1 MKPQYTCAACPMS
14 KILLFANTDWYI
26 YNFRLSLAQELRNQ
40 GHEILL
46 LSPPGDF
53 HELLQANG
61 FRWISFPLSRQSIK
75 PFPELWTIVH
85 LVRLYYRLRPD
96 IVHHFTIKPVIYGSL
111 AAHILNIPGIINS
124 ITGLGH
130 LFIDTGARTR
140 LLRTIAKVLY
150 RISLRRT
157 QAIFENPEDRDIFIQ
172 NRLLRAE
179 QSHLIMGTGV
189 DVQKFRP
196 TPRSNGTPVVLFSS
210 RMLVTKGLLE
220 FVEATRMLKEKG
232 LTARFALAGR
242 TDPGNP
248 ANIPEEQIAAWKESG
263 LLEWWGWRDDMPATL
278 AQADIFCLPSYRE
291 GVPNALL
298 EAAACGLPIVT
309 TDVPGCRD
317 VVTHGLNGL
326 LVPVRNAA
334 VLAEALETL
343 LSDAGLRHQM
353 GAAGREIAV
362 NRFGLDKVNEETL
375 SIYQRFLSADG
386 R

>member
-1 MKPQYTCAACPMS
+1 MS

-40 GHEILL
+40 GHEVLL

-61 FRWISFPLSRQSIK
+61 FQWMPFPLSRQSIK
-75 PFPELWTIVH
+75 PFPELWTIWH
-85 LVRLYYRLRPD
+85 LIRLYRRVRPD
-96 IVHHFTIKPVIYGSL
+96 VVHHFTIKPVIYGSL
-111 AAHILNIPGIINS
+111 AARLLQIPGIINS

-172 NRLLRAE
+172 NRLVKAE
-179 QSHLIMGTGV
+179 HSHLILGTGV
-189 DVQKFRP
+189 DVEKFRP
-196 TPRSNGTPVVLFSS
+196 TAKSNGTPVVLFSS

-220 FVEATRMLKEKG
+220 FMEATRLLKQRG
-232 LTARFALAGR
+232 ILARFALAGR

-248 ANIPEEQIAAWKESG
+248 ASIPEQQINTWKDSG
-263 LLEWWGWRDDMPATL
+263 LLEWWGWQDDMPSTL

-326 LVPVRNAA
+326 LVPVRNPT
-334 VLAEALETL
+334 VLADALEAL
-343 LSDAGLRHQM
+343 LSNAQLRDQM
-353 GAAGREIAV
+353 GVAGREIAV
-362 NRFGLDKVNEETL
+362 NKFGLSKVNEETL
-375 SIYQRFLSADG
+375 IIYKQCLLS
-386 R
+386 

>member
-1 MKPQYTCAACPMS
+1 MS

-40 GHEILL
+40 GHEVLL

-53 HELLQANG
+53 HELLQTNG
-61 FRWISFPLSRQSIK
+61 FEWISFPLSRQSIK
-75 PFPELWTIVH
+75 PFPELLSIWH
-85 LVRLYYRLRPD
+85 LTRLYHRIRPD

-111 AAHILNIPGIINS
+111 AAHILHIPGIINS

-140 LLRTIAKVLY
+140 LLRTIASVLY

-172 NRLLRAE
+172 NRLLKAE
-179 QSHLIMGTGV
+179 QSHLILGTGV
-189 DVQKFRP
+189 DVEKFQP
-196 TPRSNGTPVVLFSS
+196 TGEKNGVPVVLFCS

-220 FVEATRMLKEKG
+220 FVEATRILKEKG
-232 LTARFALAGR
+232 IKARFALAGR

-248 ANIPEEQIAAWKESG
+248 ASLSEQQIDVWKESG
-263 LLEWWGWRDDMPATL
+263 LLEWWGWRDDMPSTL

-298 EAAACGLPIVT
+298 EATASGLPIVT

-326 LVPVRNAA
+326 LVPVRN
-334 VLAEALETL
+334 VPILAEALETL
-343 LSDAGLRHQM
+343 LSNPQLRNNM
-353 GAAGREIAV
+353 GIAGREIAV
-362 NRFGLDKVNEETL
+362 NQFGLNKVNEETL
-375 SIYQRFLSADG
+375 MVYKQFLSF
-386 R
+386 

>member
-1 MKPQYTCAACPMS
+1 MS

-40 GHEILL
+40 GHEVLL

-61 FRWISFPLSRQSIK
+61 FQWISFPLSRQSIK
-75 PFPELWTIVH
+75 PFPELLSIWH
-85 LVRLYYRLRPD
+85 LTRLYHRIRPD

-111 AAHILNIPGIINS
+111 AAHILHIPGIINS

-130 LFIDTGARTR
+130 LFIDTGTRTR
-140 LLRTIAKVLY
+140 LLRTIASVLY

-172 NRLLRAE
+172 NRLLKAE
-179 QSHLIMGTGV
+179 QSHLILGTGV
-189 DVQKFRP
+189 DVEKFHP
-196 TPRSNGTPVVLFSS
+196 TGEKNGIPVVLFSS
-210 RMLVTKGLLE
+210 RMLVTKGLME
-220 FVEATRMLKEKG
+220 FVEATRILKEKG
-232 LTARFALAGR
+232 IQARFALAGR

-248 ANIPEEQIAAWKESG
+248 ASLSEGQIDVWKESG
-263 LLEWWGWRDDMPATL
+263 LLEWWGWRDDMPSTL

-298 EAAACGLPIVT
+298 EATASGLPIVT

-326 LVPVRNAA
+326 LVPVRN
-334 VLAEALETL
+334 VPSLAEALETL
-343 LSDAGLRHQM
+343 LSNPQLRNNM
-353 GAAGREIAV
+353 GIAGREIAV
-362 NRFGLDKVNEETL
+362 NKFGLNKVNEETL
-375 SIYQRFLSADG
+375 MVYKQFLSF
-386 R
+386 